1 MGIFKMIN
9 KILIYL
15 KEIIMHL
22 FIKIK
27 ESKELILIIALVAAV
42 FFGAFYLETTNGKA
56 TGFLDKDFWLDNLLP
71 NIIADM
77 IGIVFTSFILAGL
90 FARNNKKA
98 EEARIKGILGRDF
111 HILIYTLSRNFLYLL
126 NNNENYLSFNIND
139 NQVDA
144 ELKELIKQKG
154 ISIDISILKNNRTV
168 WDVSQGSPIYDDL
181 VVMIPKIERYIN
193 LVTNHLKDVDDLFIQ
208 KGKKK
213 FELKQ
218 LEESSDE
225 YGWKKME
232 YDEISESLSKAVRM
246 DLSIDKY
253 LLNISTSEAFEGCIK
268 LYNTKIQEFNNKY
281 NYIIPIDIRLA
292 LVELEKSLIQASNR
306 YNNVISPYRNN
317 GNNNTDELLKMIIII
332 SRHLVSLSAY
342 FKNAK

>member
-1 MGIFKMIN
+1 MIN
-9 KILIYL
+9 KILRDL
-15 KEIIMHL
+15 KEVIKYL
-22 FIKIK
+22 FMKIK
-27 ESKELILIIALVAAV
+27 ESKELILIIVLVTAV
-42 FFGAFYLETTNGKA
+42 FLGAFYLEFTNGKA
-56 TGFLDKDFWLDNLLP
+56 TGFLDKEFWLDNLLP

-77 IGIVFTSFILAGL
+77 IGIVFTSFIIAGL

-98 EEARIKGILGRDF
+98 EEARIKGILGWDF
-111 HILIYTLSRNFLYLL
+111 QRLIYTLSRNYLYLL
-126 NNNENYLSFNIND
+126 NNDENYLSFSIND

-154 ISIDISILKNNRTV
+154 LSIDISVLKNNRTV

-208 KGKKK
+208 KGKKN

-225 YGWKKME
+225 YTRKKLE
-232 YDEISESLSKAVRM
+232 YDKISESLSKAVRM
-246 DLSIDKY
+246 DLSIDKS
-253 LLNISTSEAFEGCIK
+253 LLNISTSEAFEGGIK

-281 NYIIPIDIRLA
+281 NYIIPIDIRLS
-292 LVELEKSLIQASNR
+292 LVELEKSLREARYR
-306 YNNVISPYRNN
+306 YNQIISSH
-317 GNNNTDELLKMIIII
+317 GNDSNSNTDDFLKTIVNM
-332 SRHLVSLSAY
+332 SKHLVSLSTY
-342 FKNAK
+342 FKNVK